1 MTTVIY
7 NFGLLFFFP
16 LILIAILSFVFW
28 IIMLIDAA
36 TRKFKGESDKVVW
49 VLVIVLVGIVGAL
62 IYYFVV
68 YMKDRQ
74 KSIRWFWWTLLGLVI
89 LFLLILLIMVYSV
102 EART

>member
-1 MTTVIY
+1 MVSGDFVQVFFVI
-7 NFGLLFFFP
+7 P
-16 LILIAILSFVFW
+16 LVLMAILFFVFW